1 MKRFLSSKI
10 GFFSVAVVLLW
21 IKSYLIYLFEF
32 NLDIQNGM
40 QQFLLFI
47 NPLSSAL
54 IFLGIALFAKGKRAG
69 IWIIIIDFLMGL
81 LLYANVVF
89 YRANNDFI
97 TIPMLTQTSNFG
109 SLGGSIASLVAW
121 HDLFYIVDIIV
132 DRKSTRLNSSHV
144 AISYAV
150 FC

>member
-1 MKRFLSSKI
+1 
-10 GFFSVAVVLLW
+10 
-21 IKSYLIYLFEF
+21 
-32 NLDIQNGM
+32 
-40 QQFLLFI
+40 
-47 NPLSSAL
+47 LSSAL

-121 HDLFYIVDIIV
+121 SDLFYLVDIIV
-132 DRKSTRLNSSHV
+132 CVEQTELVGFTHAKTQAIISTCSWCHCFYCESWT
-144 AISYAV
+144 S
-150 FC
+150 